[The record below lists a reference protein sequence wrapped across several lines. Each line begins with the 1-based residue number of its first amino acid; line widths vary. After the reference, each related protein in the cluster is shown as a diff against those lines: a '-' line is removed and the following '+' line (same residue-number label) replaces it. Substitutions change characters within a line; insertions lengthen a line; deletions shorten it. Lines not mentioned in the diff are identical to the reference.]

1 MSGLSRRQFAGI
13 AGAFAAARTPLR
25 AQKGKLTAGEI
36 LDRVKKNLGVPWNQ
50 SSYRDTFKA
59 GGPDTVVT
67 GISSTFM
74 ASLSVLQRSAQAGL
88 NLIVTHEPTYWSDR
102 DSVDALQNDPLYQ
115 LKRDFAKAHNLAV
128 LRLHDH
134 WHARVPD
141 GIFTGWNKRL
151 GWEQYT
157 TGEGLRRWTLP
168 PTTLGELAKYVAKVL
183 ETRSVRV
190 MGDPNLKVVTVGR
203 GSHDLSGNMATL
215 SAVDCALVSE
225 AREYDSYEYVRDTI
239 ASGAR
244 KGAIFISH
252 EAGEEAGMDEFA
264 QWIKPFVPE
273 LPVQFVPTRDD
284 FWTV

>member
-1 MSGLSRRQFAGI
+1 MTRLSRRQFAQI
-13 AGAFAAARTPLR
+13 AGAVATAGNPLR
-25 AQKGKLTAGEI
+25 AQKSKLTAGEVLERI
-36 LDRVKKNLGVPWNQ
+36 KKNLGVPWNP

-59 GGPDTVVT
+59 GGPDTIVT

-74 ASLSVLQRSAQAGL
+74 SSLSVLQRSAKAGL
-88 NLIVTHEPTYWSDR
+88 NLVVTHEPTFWSDR
-102 DSVDALQNDPLYQ
+102 DSIDVLENDPLYK
-115 LKRDFAKAHNLAV
+115 LKRDYAKEHNLAV

-151 GWEQYT
+151 GWVQYQAD
-157 TGEGLRRWTLP
+157 EGLKRWTLP
-168 PTTLGELAKYVAKVL
+168 STTLSELAKYVTKTL

-190 MGDPNLKVVTVGR
+190 MGDPNLPVLKVGR
-203 GSHDLSGNMATL
+203 GAHTLTGNMDVL
-215 SAVDCALVSE
+215 PEVDCLLVSE
-225 AREYDSYEYVRDTI
+225 AREFDSYEYVRDAI
-239 ASGAR
+239 AAGAK

-264 QWIKPFVPE
+264 RWIKPIVPE
-273 LPVQFVPTRDD
+273 VPVQFVPTRDD

>member
-1 MSGLSRRQFAGI
+1 M
-13 AGAFAAARTPLR
+13 AAVGTPLR
-25 AQKGKLTAGEI
+25 AQRSTLTAGEI
-36 LDRVKKNLGVPWNQ
+36 LARIKSSLGVPWNP

-59 GGPDTVVT
+59 GGPDTAVT

-74 ASLSVLQRSAQAGL
+74 ASLSVLQRSAKAGL

-102 DSVDALQNDPLYQ
+102 DSIDVLQSDPLYK
-115 LKRDFAKAHNLAV
+115 LKRDYAREHNLAV

-141 GIFTGWNKRL
+141 GIFTGWVKRL
-151 GWEQYT
+151 GWVQYQ
-157 TGEGLRRWTLP
+157 TGEGLKHWTLP
-168 PTTLGELAKYVAKVL
+168 PTTLGELAKYVARVL

-190 MGDPNLKVVTVGR
+190 IGDPNLRVVTVGR
-203 GSHDLSGNMATL
+203 GSHALSGNMDVL
-215 SAVDCALVSE
+215 PEVDCLLVSE

-239 ASGAR
+239 AAGAK

-264 QWIKPFVPE
+264 QWIKPIVPE

>member
-1 MSGLSRRQFAGI
+1 M
-13 AGAFAAARTPLR
+13 AAVGTPLH
-25 AQKGKLTAGEI
+25 AQKSTLTAGEI
-36 LDRVKKNLGVPWNQ
+36 LARIKSSLGVPWNP

-74 ASLSVLQRSAQAGL
+74 ASLSVMQRSAKAGL

-102 DSVDALQNDPLYQ
+102 DSIDVLQNDPLYK
-115 LKRDFAKAHNLAV
+115 LKRDYAREHNLAV

-141 GIFTGWNKRL
+141 GIFTGWVKRL
-151 GWEQYT
+151 GWVQYQ
-157 TGEGLRRWTLP
+157 TGEGLKRWTLP

-190 MGDPNLKVVTVGR
+190 IGDPNLRVATVGR
-203 GSHDLSGNMATL
+203 GSHALSGNMDVL
-215 SAVDCALVSE
+215 PEVDCLLVSE

-239 ASGAR
+239 AAGAK

-264 QWIKPFVPE
+264 QWIKPIVPE

>member
-1 MSGLSRRQFAGI
+1 MTGLSRRNFARI
-13 AGAFAAARTPLR
+13 AATVAAAGTAVT
-25 AQKGKLTAGEI
+25 AQKSKLTAGEVFERI
-36 LDRVKKNLGVPWNQ
+36 KKNLGVPWNQ

-74 ASLSVLQRSAQAGL
+74 SSLSVLQRSAKAGL

-102 DSVDALQNDPLYQ
+102 DSIDLLQNDPLYK
-115 LKRDFAKAHNLAV
+115 LKRDYAREHNLAV

-141 GIFTGWNKRL
+141 GILTGWNKRL
-151 GWEQYT
+151 GWVQY
-157 TGEGLRRWTLP
+157 GEGLKRWTLP

-183 ETRSVRV
+183 ETRSVRAI
-190 MGDPNLKVVTVGR
+190 GDPNLPVATVGR
-203 GSHDLSGNMATL
+203 GAHTLSGNMDVL
-215 SAVDCALVSE
+215 PQVDCLLVSE

-239 ASGAR
+239 AAGAK

-264 QWIKPFVPE
+264 RWIKPIVTE
-273 LPVQFVPTRDD
+273 VPVQFVPTRDD